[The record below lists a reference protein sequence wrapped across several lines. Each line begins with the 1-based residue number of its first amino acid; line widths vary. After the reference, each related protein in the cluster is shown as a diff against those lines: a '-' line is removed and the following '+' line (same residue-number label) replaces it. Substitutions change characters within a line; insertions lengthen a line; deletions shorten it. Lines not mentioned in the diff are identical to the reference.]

1 MLSIQIKMQKKNIGY
16 DGIRTH
22 NLDFGE
28 GFRDLFTGTSLLMF
42 KQLIHYLAKK
52 QNNITVCTVL
62 NFNAVFHFCL
72 QINKANII
80 ERYIHY
86 MSITNTIAIYLI
98 FLAYIN
104 FTKFENLIKYCCCRP
119 RLTSLF
125 P

>member
-1 MLSIQIKMQKKNIGY
+1 
-16 DGIRTH
+16 
-22 NLDFGE
+22 
-28 GFRDLFTGTSLLMF
+28 MF
-42 KQLIHYLAKK
+42 KQLIHNLAKTK
-52 QNNITVCTVL
+52 QYNHL
-62 NFNAVFHFCL
+62 AQRNFTILKFHTVFHFCL

-86 MSITNTIAIYLI
+86 VNNKHYRHNLI

-125 P
+125 PVKARQQADPPREDSQR